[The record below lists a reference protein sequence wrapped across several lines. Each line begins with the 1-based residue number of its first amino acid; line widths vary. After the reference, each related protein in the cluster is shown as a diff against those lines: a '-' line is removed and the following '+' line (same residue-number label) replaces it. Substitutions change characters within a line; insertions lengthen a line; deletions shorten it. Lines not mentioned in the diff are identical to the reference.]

1 MRLSTL
7 SIRAY
12 LVLAFG
18 TAMTA
23 IGISTATTWWG
34 ITRVSRFVASEQHG
48 DIALAEAVDDMRDDV
63 LQLRRYEKD
72 VFINIGSPE
81 ALYSYRVK
89 WDRAFQAVRYDL
101 LRTRAVTPASASLH
115 LQEFADSMAAYRS
128 AFLRNYALIQSSAID
143 TTQQANDEM
152 SPFKGS
158 VRQTERQL
166 AEIKRDAERRISQ
179 EDHPVINAQQIG
191 LALNVCLLIAIAG
204 LLAVALRQA
213 RIFYPAEG

>member
-34 ITRVSRFVASEQHG
+34 IAHVSRFVASEHHG

-81 ALYSYRVK
+81 ALYNYRVK
-89 WDRAFQAVRYDL
+89 WDRAFQSVRYDL
-101 LRTRAVTPASASLH
+101 VRTRAVTPESASLR

-128 AFLRNYALIQSSAID
+128 AFLHTYGLIQSSSID

-179 EDHPVINAQQIG
+179 GDHPVINAQRLG
-191 LALNVCLLIAIAG
+191 LGLNVCLLIAVAG
-204 LLAVALRQA
+204 LLAVALHQT